1 MSRKTDYLRG
11 VVLEMKAD
19 ADTGMIEGYGSVF
32 GVPDLGGDIVMRG
45 AFSAS
50 LASGR
55 VPKMLWQ
62 HNAMEPIGVWEN
74 VSEDENGLK
83 MSGRILTETTK
94 GRDAIAFARAGAV
107 DGLSI
112 GFRVTDADMDQK
124 TGSRMIKGA
133 ELWEVSMVTF
143 PMNEA
148 ARIHSVKSAA
158 EIDAM
163 TETEIEKCLREASDF
178 SRAETKRIVHRLL
191 AIGSQRKAAEFE
203 GVQVAE
209 SLANMLRRIKP

>member
-11 VVLEMKAD
+11 IVLEMKAD

-74 VSEDENGLK
+74 VSEDDNGLK

-158 EIDAM
+158 EIDGM
-163 TETEIEKCLREASDF
+163 STKELERLLCETGDLSAREV
-178 SRAETKRIVHRLL
+178 KMIVHRLKSIGAQREAD
-191 AIGSQRKAAEFE
+191 AIEELKMAQA
-203 GVQVAE
+203 
-209 SLANMLRRIKP
+209 LRDLVSRFRR